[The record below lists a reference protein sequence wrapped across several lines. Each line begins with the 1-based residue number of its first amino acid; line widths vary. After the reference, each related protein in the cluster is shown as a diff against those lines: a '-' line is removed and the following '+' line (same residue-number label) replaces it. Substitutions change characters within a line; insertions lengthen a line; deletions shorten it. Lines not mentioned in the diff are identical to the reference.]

1 MGHLQTRKNLS
12 KQEKTPTNKG
22 NTFRARETPFKQE
35 KYISGKETPFKQGVS
50 SDQMQKLTNGRSFRS
65 RQGGCERWRVDIV
78 YWYGAMRRKPRGTGG
93 GDGVGLAPLVVR
105 LRSPLAL
112 V

>member
-1 MGHLQTRKNLS
+1 MGHLQTRKNTN
-12 KQEKTPTNKG
+12 KQEKTPPNKKKTPPNKK
-22 NTFRARETPFKQE
+22 NTFRAREA
-35 KYISGKETPFKQGVS
+35 PFKQGVS

-93 GDGVGLAPLVVR
+93 GDGVG
-105 LRSPLAL
+105 
-112 V
+112 